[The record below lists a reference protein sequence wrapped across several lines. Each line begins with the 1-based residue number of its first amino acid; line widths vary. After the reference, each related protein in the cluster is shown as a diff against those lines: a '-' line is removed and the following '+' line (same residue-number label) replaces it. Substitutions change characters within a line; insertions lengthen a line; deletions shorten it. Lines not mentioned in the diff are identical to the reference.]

1 MNIPLNEKKIEKIQS
16 VNESD
21 LSTTKFFQLCLSAF
35 QRALCMYIKWL
46 IDMHYYF
53 NRMYFDNICFSDQRM
68 PMNFH
73 IWFFKTYSYN
83 LSWVSLDNIS
93 LRIVTINHVFTRN
106 EKIKVSFRND
116 EDLLSSL
123 IKMIICSL
131 GWDICFRNKMTKLD
145 HQQIKQI

>member
-1 MNIPLNEKKIEKIQS
+1 MKLKMNIPLNEKKIEKIQS

-21 LSTTKFFQLCLSAF
+21 LSTTKFFQLCLPAS

-73 IWFFKTYSYN
+73 I
-83 LSWVSLDNIS
+83 
-93 LRIVTINHVFTRN
+93 
-106 EKIKVSFRND
+106 
-116 EDLLSSL
+116 
-123 IKMIICSL
+123 
-131 GWDICFRNKMTKLD
+131 
-145 HQQIKQI
+145 